1 MNYDVIF
8 LSDAKKALVAASWI
22 SDATKAAVWSIR
34 DNVPIVD
41 AETAFPQ
48 LRLVKEAFDMAKT
61 DLVPVVRCE
70 NCTHQQKVWHDD
82 KRMKEGGFFIYSCKL
97 NEDPFVTHVVDGNPG
112 EFCYAGERRTAP

>member
-8 LSDAKKALVAASWI
+8 RRDAKKALVEATWI
-22 SDATKAAVWSIR
+22 SDATKAAVWSIL

-48 LRLVKEAFDMAKT
+48 LGLVKEAFDMAKA

-97 NEDPFVTHVVDGNPG
+97 NEDPFVAHVVDGNPG
-112 EFCYAGERRTAP
+112 EFCSAGKRRTDK